1 MSARI
6 IDAAEAFRIGL
17 VEAVLPTDDFVAH
30 ALQWVEPMATKPRAA
45 LFSAKRAIVDGH
57 QLPLD
62 EGLRVEGRLF
72 IECQI
77 RPETIAIQSSVAD
90 AERAAPSDR
99 IVELE

>member
-1 MSARI
+1 M
-6 IDAAEAFRIGL
+6 
-17 VEAVLPTDDFVAH
+17 
-30 ALQWVEPMATKPRAA
+30 
-45 LFSAKRAIVDGH
+45 VDGL

-77 RPETIAIQSSVAD
+77 RPETIAIQSRVAD